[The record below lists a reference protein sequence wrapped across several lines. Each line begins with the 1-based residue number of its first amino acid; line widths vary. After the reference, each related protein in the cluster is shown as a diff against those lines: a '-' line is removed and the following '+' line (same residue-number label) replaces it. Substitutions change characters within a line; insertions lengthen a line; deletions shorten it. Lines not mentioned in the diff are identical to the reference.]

1 MVRGEGDEKK
11 KNKAGYAFT
20 MVVCVCA
27 VTMKKKER
35 LLGHFVMSAEVKTM
49 KSKVGTNQLPTN

>member
-1 MVRGEGDEKK
+1 MVRGEGMKKKK
-11 KNKAGYAFT
+11 KNKAGYACT

-27 VTMKKKER
+27 VTMKKK